1 MKIGY
6 ARVSTT
12 DQHLDLQLNALDAAG
27 CDVIFEDKGI
37 SGANTKRPG
46 LSRALRRL
54 KSGDTLIV
62 WRLDRLGR
70 SLIHLVKM
78 VTRLQ
83 NRGIEFLSLTESI
96 DTGNP
101 AGALVFH
108 IFAALAEFER
118 RLISE
123 RSAAGIAAARA
134 KGQLLGRRPIL
145 GPELFEEIHRAHSN
159 DRLSFAEIADHYNV
173 HPRTVRRYLQRSAQS
188 HDFNEDQQR
197 LTEKL

>member
-1 MKIGY
+1 MRIGY

-12 DQHLDLQLNALDAAG
+12 EQNLDLQLNALVAAG
-27 CDVIFEDKGI
+27 CDVIFEDEGF
-37 SGANTKRPG
+37 SGAITNRPG
-46 LSRALRRL
+46 LTKALRRL
-54 KSGDTLIV
+54 KRGDTLIV

-70 SLIHLVKM
+70 SLIHLVKT

-83 NRGIEFLSLTESI
+83 NRGVEFLSLTESM

-123 RSAAGIAAARA
+123 RSAAGIAAAKA
-134 KGQLLGRRPIL
+134 KGRLLGRRPSLTQEQIADVY
-145 GPELFEEIHRAHSN
+145 RAHFQEN
-159 DRLSFAEIADHYNV
+159 LSLEIIALQYRV
-173 HPRTVRRYLQRSAQS
+173 HPRTVRRHLRKHVTETVVEGRS
-188 HDFNEDQQR
+188 DFHSR
-197 LTEKL
+197 C